1 MCLGGGNGKD
11 QVALKFLGIT
21 RILGVKDKY
30 YECKEHV
37 HALVSDLKQES
48 AYNIWNLDKEVGSS
62 VVATGKYSTLNCYN

>member
-1 MCLGGGNGKD
+1 MAKIKL
-11 QVALKFLGIT
+11 LSKFLGIT

-48 AYNIWNLDKEVGSS
+48 VYNIWNLDKEVGSS